1 MSIKC
6 PKCDANNPDTVKF
19 CGECGTLLR
28 SVQGTD
34 PTDAGPDPRS
44 GRPFEDIS
52 DLTKTVETPKEEL
65 TTGSTFAD
73 RYQIIEELG
82 KGGMGRVYRVL
93 DKELNEEVALKL
105 IKPEIAKDKKT
116 IERFKNELKVA
127 RKISHRNVG
136 RMYELME
143 AGGMHFITMEYVP
156 GQDLR
161 GLIRQTGQL
170 TTGKAIAIAREI
182 CEGLDEAHRQGV
194 VHRDLKPSNIIIDRQ
209 GNARILDFGIAR
221 SISGKGITGAGV
233 MIGTPEYMS
242 PEQVE
247 GKGTDQRSDIYSL
260 GIILYEMVTGQ
271 VPFEGDKPFTVGV
284 KHKSELPKD
293 PKELNSQIHEDLS
306 RVILRCLEKEKEKR
320 YQSAGEV
327 RSALINIEKGI
338 PTTERIV
345 PERKP
350 LTSREITVQFS
361 IKKLFVP
368 ASVIMAVVVAGLLLW
383 HPWSKEKAI
392 PLAPS
397 GKPSLA
403 VMYFENNTGDEN
415 LDHWRKALSELL
427 IADLSQSK
435 YITVLSGDR
444 IFNILQGL
452 NLLDAKSYSS
462 EDLKRVAERGGV
474 ENIVRGSYTKAGD
487 TIRVNTMIQRA
498 DTGELIGTESAEG
511 KGEESFFSM
520 VDDLTKKIKA
530 NFRLSS
536 EEIASDIDKEVGKI
550 TTSYP
555 EAYKYYVE
563 GRKYHLNMDYRQS
576 ISFMERA
583 VEIDP
588 EFAMAFRSMASA
600 HSNLGNREE
609 RTKYLIKAFEL
620 SDRVSDKERYWIQS
634 DYYRMVERNNDK
646 AIEALNKLLALDPDD
661 HIAHNNMG
669 LIYASLEEWN
679 KAIEHLEVCRKNKT
693 EFLGSYTNLGAY
705 YEAKGMH
712 QKAREVYRDYIHSF
726 SDNATIHGY
735 LATNYIYEGKYDL
748 ALEEADKAIALN
760 PVSFAKGTIYHL
772 QGDFEAAEKD
782 YKSWLEFERETW
794 QLQGRRW
801 LEVLYRNLGQFEKA
815 TEQAQQG
822 LELSEKYRRIVWKSW
837 FRFQLGY
844 NYLKIGIYEKA
855 LQEFSKI
862 WDIAVKNE
870 LTGQQHGALYWK
882 ARTFL
887 EMKTM
892 GEAKK
897 TAEELKQLI
906 EGGIYPKNIRLY
918 HHLMGM
924 TELDKKNFPQAIDY
938 FKQSYSSMYAQS
950 NWIDNHA
957 LFIYPLGLA
966 YFGTGEFNKALEEYE
981 KIIAMTTGRLWFG
994 DLYAKSFYMLGK
1006 IYGQQGDTEKAI
1018 EHYEKFLE
1026 LWKDADPG
1034 IVEVEEAKKRLASLR
1049 S

>member
-1 MSIKC
+1 M
-6 PKCDANNPDTVKF
+6 
-19 CGECGTLLR
+19 
-28 SVQGTD
+28 
-34 PTDAGPDPRS
+34 
-44 GRPFEDIS
+44 
-52 DLTKTVETPKEEL
+52 
-65 TTGSTFAD
+65 
-73 RYQIIEELG
+73 
-82 KGGMGRVYRVL
+82 
-93 DKELNEEVALKL
+93 
-105 IKPEIAKDKKT
+105 
-116 IERFKNELKVA
+116 
-127 RKISHRNVG
+127 
-136 RMYELME
+136 
-143 AGGMHFITMEYVP
+143 
-156 GQDLR
+156 
-161 GLIRQTGQL
+161 
-170 TTGKAIAIAREI
+170 
-182 CEGLDEAHRQGV
+182 
-194 VHRDLKPSNIIIDRQ
+194 HRDLKPSNIIIDRQ
-209 GNARILDFGIAR
+209 GNARILDFGIAQ
-221 SISGKGITGAGV
+221 SIAGKGIIGAGV

-247 GKGTDQRSDIYSL
+247 GKETDQRSDIYSL

-271 VPFEGDKPFTVGV
+271 VPFEGDTPFTVGV
-284 KHKSELPKD
+284 KHKSERPKD
-293 PKELNSQIHEDLS
+293 PKELNTQIPDDLNH
-306 RVILRCLEKEKEKR
+306 VILRCLEKEKEKR

-327 RSALINIEKGI
+327 SSELINIEKGI

-368 ASVIMAVVVAGLLLW
+368 ALVIMAIVVAGLLLW

-392 PLAPS
+392 PLAHS

-462 EDLKRVAERGGV
+462 EDLKKVAERGGV
-474 ENIVRGSYTKAGD
+474 ENIVRGSYTKAVD

-511 KGEESFFSM
+511 RGEESFFSM

-563 GRKYHLNMDYRQS
+563 GRKYHLSMDYRQS

-583 VEIDP
+583 IEIDP
-588 EFAMAFRSMASA
+588 EFAMAYRSMAAA

-609 RTKYLIKAFEL
+609 RTKYLTKAFEL

-634 DYYRMVERNNDK
+634 DYYRMVESNYDK

-661 HIAHNNMG
+661 DIAHNNMG
-669 LIYASLEEWN
+669 LIYSNLEEWD
-679 KAIEHLEVCRKNKT
+679 KAIDHLEVCRKNKA
-693 EFLGSYTNLGAY
+693 EFLGSYTNLGGY
-705 YEAKGMH
+705 YEAKGMY
-712 QKAREVYRDYIHSF
+712 QNAREVYRDYINNF

-735 LATNYIYEGKYDL
+735 LASNYIYEGKYDL

-760 PVSFAKGTIYHL
+760 PVSYAKGTIYHL
-772 QGDFEAAEKD
+772 QSDFEAAEKD
-782 YKSWLEFERETW
+782 YKSWLEVERETW

-801 LEVLYRNLGQFEKA
+801 LEVLYRNLGQFNKA
-815 TEQAQQG
+815 IEQAQQG
-822 LELSEKYRRIVWKSW
+822 LELSEKFNRIVWKSW
-837 FRFQLGY
+837 FHVQSGY
-844 NYLKIGIYEKA
+844 SYFKTGNLEKA
-855 LQEFSKI
+855 LDEFSKM
-862 WDIAVKNE
+862 WDVAVRNDI
-870 LTGQQHGALYWK
+870 TGHQHGALYWK

-887 EMKTM
+887 EMKSM
-892 GEAKK
+892 DEAEKS
-897 TAEELKQLI
+897 AEELKQLI
-906 EGGIYPKNIRLY
+906 EGSIYPKNIRLY
-918 HHLMGM
+918 HHLMGLI
-924 TELDKKNFPQAIDY
+924 ELKKKNFPQAIDY
-938 FKQSYSSMYAQS
+938 FKQSYTSMYAQS
-950 NWIDNHA
+950 DWIDTHA
-957 LFIYPLGLA
+957 LYIYPLGLA
-966 YFGTGEFNKALEEYE
+966 YFRSGEFNKALEEYE

-994 DLYAKSFYMLGK
+994 DLYVKSFYMLGK
-1006 IYGQQGDTEKAI
+1006 IYEQQGDTAKAT
-1018 EHYEKFLE
+1018 EHYEKFLD

-1034 IVEVEEAKKRLASLR
+1034 QPEVEDAKKRLAALR